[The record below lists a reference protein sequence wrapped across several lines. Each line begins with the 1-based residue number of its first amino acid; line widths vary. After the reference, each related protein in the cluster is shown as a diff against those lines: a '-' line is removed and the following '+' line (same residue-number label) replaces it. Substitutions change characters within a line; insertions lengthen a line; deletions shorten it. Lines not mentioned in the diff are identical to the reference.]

1 MDFSWSEDDVAY
13 RREVRSF
20 LAEHLPEGW
29 NGYDKTDLLEY
40 KRQAKAF
47 CTALAD
53 RGWLTQNWPKEYG
66 GGDASPWR
74 AAILSEEL
82 WPIGEPRGS
91 QYMNANWVGPAIMF
105 AGTPEQ
111 KAYHIGRMSRGDVFW
126 CQGFSEPDAG
136 SDLPALRTRAV
147 RDGDDYVINGSKIWT
162 SHVGIADYI
171 FLLVRTDPE
180 AAKREGISIL
190 LFPIDTPGLQI
201 RHIDGFVGEQAFHHL
216 IFEDVRVPVSCRL
229 GEENRGWPIVQRA
242 LSFERI
248 GAAHY
253 ETARLILNDAVAK
266 AKANGRIDDPEV
278 QTRIG
283 EATALIEAARLL
295 TYKVVDLRA
304 AGSPPTADSNLA
316 RVAQTTA
323 LQEAGMLAADIYG
336 NASLEAGNDADIR
349 NVLAYS
355 VAAGATEMQLD
366 QIASRWLEL
375 PRSK

>member
-1 MDFSWSEDDVAY
+1 MDFDWTADDVAY
-13 RREVRSF
+13 RNDVRQF
-20 LAEHLPEGW
+20 LAEKLPAGW
-29 NGYDKTDLLEY
+29 NGYDKSNLPQY
-40 KRQAKAF
+40 KKDAKAF
-47 CTALAD
+47 CTALAEK
-53 RGWLTQNWPKEYG
+53 GWLTQSWPKEYG

-91 QYMNANWVGPAIMF
+91 QYMNANWIGPAIMF

-111 KAYHIGRMSRGDVFW
+111 KQYHIGRMSKGDVFW

-147 RDGDDYVINGSKIWT
+147 RDGDHYIVNGAKIWT

-171 FLLVRTDPE
+171 FLLVRTDPD
-180 AAKREGISIL
+180 APKREGISIL
-190 LFPIDTPGLQI
+190 LFPIDTPGLDI

-216 IFEDVRVPVSCRL
+216 IFEDVRVPVEYRL
-229 GEENRGWPIVQRA
+229 GEENRGWPIIQRA

-253 ETARLILNDAVAK
+253 ETARLILDEVVSVAK
-266 AKANGRIDDPEV
+266 RNGRIADPEV

-283 EATALIEAARLL
+283 EVTALIEAARLL

-304 AGSPPTADSNLA
+304 QGLPPTADSNIA

-323 LQEAGMLAADIYG
+323 LQEVGMLAADIYG
-336 NASLEAGNDADIR
+336 TASLESGNDADVR

>member
-1 MDFSWSEDDVAY
+1 MDFDWTADDVAY
-13 RREVRSF
+13 RNDVRNF
-20 LAEHLPEGW
+20 LAEQLPPGW
-29 NGYDKTDLLEY
+29 NGYDKHDLPRY
-40 KRQAKAF
+40 KKEAKAF
-47 CTALAD
+47 CTALAEK
-53 RGWLTQNWPKEYG
+53 GWLTQSWPKEYG

-91 QYMNANWVGPAIMF
+91 QYMNANWIGPAIMF

-111 KAYHIGRMSRGDVFW
+111 KAYHIGRMSKGDVFW

-147 RDGDDYVINGSKIWT
+147 RDGDEYVINGSKIWT

-171 FLLVRTDPE
+171 FLLVRTDPD
-180 AAKREGISIL
+180 APKREGISIL
-190 LFPIDTPGLQI
+190 LFPIDTPGLDI

-253 ETARLILNDAVAK
+253 ETARLILEDAVAT
-266 AKANGRIDDPEV
+266 AQRNGRIEDPEV

-283 EATALIEAARLL
+283 EVTALIEAARML

-304 AGSPPTADSNLA
+304 QGLPPTADSNVA

-323 LQEAGMLAADIYG
+323 LQEVGMLAADLHG
-336 NASLEAGNDADIR
+336 SASLESGNDADVR

-366 QIASRWLEL
+366 QIASRWLDL